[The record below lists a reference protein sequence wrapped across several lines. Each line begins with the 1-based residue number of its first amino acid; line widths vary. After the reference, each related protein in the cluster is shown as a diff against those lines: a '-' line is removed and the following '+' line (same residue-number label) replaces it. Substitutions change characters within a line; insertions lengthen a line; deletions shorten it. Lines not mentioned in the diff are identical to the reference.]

1 MVTERR
7 KDKEGQSQEVDSK
20 IFEVPRPTDVWQNKT
35 AKSIEI
41 IIAK

>member
-20 IFEVPRPTDVWQNKT
+20 IFEVQDQPMYHKIKQQNQLK
-35 AKSIEI
+35 
-41 IIAK
+41 